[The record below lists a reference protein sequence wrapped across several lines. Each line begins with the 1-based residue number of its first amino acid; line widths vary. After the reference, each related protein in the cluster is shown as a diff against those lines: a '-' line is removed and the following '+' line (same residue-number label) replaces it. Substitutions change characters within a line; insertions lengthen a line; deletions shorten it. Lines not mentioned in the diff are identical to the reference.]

1 MNQTLVA
8 KVKDKSVYLVNNS
21 TVPFYICIPTEKN
34 ASIVLNLVSNP
45 TEISLTNNMQNI
57 TSAITGIYNNFED
70 NNIAVVTPI
79 IDSNLLEQA
88 KLNNNEQIF
97 SYLDQTMSFL
107 INTVYKILTS
117 NNYQVDNIIK
127 LNDNQSYSAFNNW
140 FVNRYNGR
148 VALTKYDKENIAKKD
163 PTLIMDSFQQ
173 PATKPTAAPAAPV
186 QAPDPTPTP
195 LPVEDPNPNTAIAN
209 KVLEATAPLNTG
221 FDEKTLSQKREP
233 GFVSYVLL
241 GVIVAVIS
249 LVILYKLL

>member
-8 KVKDKSVYLVNNS
+8 KVKDKSVYLVNND

-45 TEISLTNNMQNI
+45 TEINLTNNMQGI

-88 KLNNNEQIF
+88 KLNNSEQIF
-97 SYLDQTMSFL
+97 SYLDQSMSFL

-117 NNYQVDNIIK
+117 NNYQVENIIK
-127 LNDNQSYSAFNNW
+127 LNDNHSYSAFNNW

-148 VALTKYDKENIAKKD
+148 VALTKYNKENVIEKD
-163 PTLIMDSFQQ
+163 PTLIMDSFKQ
-173 PATKPTAAPAAPV
+173 PATEPAAPV
-186 QAPDPTPTP
+186 QTPISTPTP
-195 LPVEDPNPNTAIAN
+195 PQVEKPNPNTALADE
-209 KVLEATAPLNTG
+209 VLEQTQSLSVGEDNEQG
-221 FDEKTLSQKREP
+221 FSRTKEP

>member
-8 KVKDKSVYLVNNS
+8 KVNNKNIYLVNNE

-34 ASIVLNLVSNP
+34 VSIVLNLVSKP
-45 TEISLTNNMQNI
+45 TEISLNNNMQ
-57 TSAITGIYNNFED
+57 AITNAITNVYSNFED
-70 NNIAVVTPI
+70 NNVAVATPI

-88 KLNNNEQIF
+88 KLNGNEQIF
-97 SYLDQTMSFL
+97 SYLDKTMSFL

-117 NNYQVDNIIK
+117 NNYQVDNVIK
-127 LNDNQSYSAFNNW
+127 LNNNQDYKTFNDW

-148 VALTKYDKENIAKKD
+148 VVLAKYNKENNTEKD
-163 PTLIMDSFQQ
+163 PTLIMDSFKQ
-173 PATKPTAAPAAPV
+173 PETPAPAPV
-186 QAPDPTPTP
+186 PNPTPIP
-195 LPVEDPNPNTAIAN
+195 APQEKPDPNTAIAN
-209 KVLEATAPLNTG
+209 EVLEQTQS
-221 FDEKTLSQKREP
+221 LSIGEENEGSSGTKEP